1 MDIDHNGKISLDD
14 FKMLITD
21 GRITEE
27 QITEMLEETLKEY
40 DLNGDR
46 EIDFEEFCTG
56 MKKEFKTFDKNK
68 DGFITAEE
76 LRRNME
82 SKGEKVT
89 KEEID
94 AIIQT
99 ADKNGD
105 GKISI
110 EEYMKM

>member
-1 MDIDHNGKISLDD
+1 MDHNGKISLDD

-27 QITEMLEETLKEY
+27 QITEMLEEMLKKY

-46 EIDFEEFCTG
+46 EIDFEECYTG

-76 LRRNME
+76 LMRNME
-82 SKGEKVT
+82 SKGERVT

-110 EEYMKM
+110 EEYLKM